1 MRAEI
6 APNVFLSGLN
16 AGESEDAA
24 QWRHEDVEKV
34 QKEEELQHANICAHV
49 IRTCETH
56 TQTGLGGEQERGE
69 TGTSC
74 ANTLTLG
81 RHVDS
86 LVGDIVTQNVG
97 EREREN
103 EEARLRGWKLVIRN
117 ALNS

>member
-34 QKEEELQHANICAHV
+34 QKEEELEHANICAHV

-69 TGTSC
+69 TGTPC
-74 ANTLTLG
+74 ANTRSADTSIRLWAISS
-81 RHVDS
+81 HKMW
-86 LVGDIVTQNVG
+86 